1 MKLLNQMISQLE
13 EGAANQNQE
22 AQEVESLALY
32 EISAALIAS
41 LELVSL
47 EKKPVAQNQI
57 LVVLQS
63 HPTTKQKNHTKNQD
77 QSQKLVGKKLND

>member
-1 MKLLNQMISQLE
+1 
-13 EGAANQNQE
+13 
-22 AQEVESLALY
+22 VESLALY
-32 EISAALIAS
+32 EISAAPIAS

-63 HPTTKQKNHTKNQD
+63 RPTIKQKNHTKNQD

>member
-32 EISAALIAS
+32 EISAAPIAS

-63 HPTTKQKNHTKNQD
+63 RPTIKQKNHTKNQD

>member
-1 MKLLNQMISQLE
+1 MTGQLE

-22 AQEVESLALY
+22 AQEVVSLALQ
-32 EISAALIAS
+32 EISAAPAAN
-41 LELVSL
+41 LELVSP

-63 HPTTKQKNHTKNQD
+63 RPTIKQKNHTKNQD
-77 QSQKLVGKKLND
+77 QNQKLVGKKLND

>member
-22 AQEVESLALY
+22 VQEVESLVLQ
-32 EISAALIAS
+32 EISAAPTAN
-41 LELVSL
+41 LEIVSL
-47 EKKPVAQNQI
+47 EKKPVVQNQI

-63 HPTTKQKNHTKNQD
+63 RPTIKQKNHTKNQD